1 MPIPFELP
9 VLRAVTAAPDAASVD
24 LVVALYAGEP
34 AEAFRANLPV
44 AARVEFDAALARG
57 EAVSDLG
64 RVLVASTAAGGRVV
78 VVGAGPG
85 PLTRDRAR
93 RAVAAAAG
101 WARDR
106 RCRRIAVC
114 RTSSTT
120 SRACRPRR
128 RRPSSRRTS
137 TTVT

>member
-9 VLRAVTAAPDAASVD
+9 VLRAVTATPDAVSVD

-34 AEAFRANLPV
+34 AEAFRAGLPV

-78 VVGAGPG
+78 VVGAGSG
-85 PLTRDRAR
+85 PLTRDRVR
-93 RAVAAAAG
+93 RAVASAAG
-101 WARDR
+101 WAR
-106 RCRRIAVC
+106 
-114 RTSSTT
+114 
-120 SRACRPRR
+120 PL
-128 RRPSSRRTS
+128 PSAASAWS
-137 TTVT
+137 I